1 MRASRRCACSSDS
14 STRTP
19 PPSPHTKPSRPA
31 SNGREAFS
39 GSSLRVDIAFIEQKP
54 AMVSGTTMAS
64 APPAIITSASP
75 RWISRKASPSAW
87 LPVAQAVT
95 TAEFGPL
102 APKRMETSP
111 EAMLMMSIGMKK
123 GETRSGPFSMSCL
136 WASRS
141 EEMPPMPE
149 PISTPKR
156 APSTL
161 AVSRPES
168 STAMTAH
175 AIAYLRYGSNRR
187 ASFLSTYFS
196 SSKLRTSPAM
206 RVTNWYSPFAVLVW
220 ASNLV
225 MGPIP
230 DLPCVSADQNSSTV
244 LPTGVSAPSPV
255 TTTRRGSTILG
266 VVLDVLDGVA
276 DGHDLLGV
284 LVRDLDVEVLLQGHD
299 ELDGIEGVRAQ
310 VFDELRGRSDVVLL
324 HPELLDDD
332 LLHLILD

>member
-1 MRASRRCACSSDS
+1 MRASRRRACSSDS
-14 STRTP
+14 STRMP

-31 SNGREAFS
+31 SNGRDAFC

-75 RWISRKASPSAW
+75 RWIRRKASPSAW

-102 APKRMETSP
+102 APKRI
-111 EAMLMMSIGMKK
+111 L
-123 GETRSGPFSMSCL
+123 C
-136 WASRS
+136 ASRS

-149 PISTPKR
+149 PMSTPKR
-156 APSTL
+156 VPSSL
-161 AVSRPES
+161 AGSRPES
-168 STAMTAH
+168 STAMTEH
-175 AIAYLRYGSNRR
+175 AIAYLRYGSSRR

-206 RVTNWYSPFAVLVW
+206 RVTNWNSPLAVLVC
-220 ASNLV
+220 ASNFV
-225 MGPIP
+225 IGPMP
-230 DLPCVSADQNSSTV
+230 DLPCVSADQNSVTS
-244 LPTGVSAPSPV
+244 LPRGVSAPMPV
-255 TTTRRGSTILG
+255 TTTRRGSTALR

-299 ELDGIEGVRAQ
+299 ELDGIEGVGAQ
-310 VFDELRGRSDVVLL
+310 VLAELRVRVDVFLVD
-324 HPELLDDD
+324 PELFDDD

>member
-1 MRASRRCACSSDS
+1 MRASRPRRCSSDS

-31 SNGREAFS
+31 SNGRDAFC

-75 RWISRKASPSAW
+75 RWIRRKASPSAW

-102 APKRMETSP
+102 APKRIETSP
-111 EAMLMMSIGMKK
+111 DAMLTMSIGMKN
-123 GETRSGPFSMSCL
+123 GETRSGPFSMSILC
-136 WASRS
+136 ASRS

-149 PISTPKR
+149 PMSTPKR
-156 APSTL
+156 VPSSRTG
-161 AVSRPES
+161 SRPES
-168 STAMTAH
+168 STAMTEH
-175 AIAYLRYGSNRR
+175 AIAYLRYGSSRR

-206 RVTNWYSPFAVLVW
+206 RVTNWNSPLAVLVC
-220 ASNLV
+220 ASNFV
-225 MGPIP
+225 IGPMP
-230 DLPCVSADQNSSTV
+230 DLPCVSADQNSVTS
-244 LPTGVSAPSPV
+244 LPRGVSAPMPV
-255 TTTRRGSTILG
+255 TTTRRGSTALR
-266 VVLDVLDGVA
+266 VALDVLDGGA
-276 DGHDLLGV
+276 DRRHLLGV
-284 LVRDLDVEVLLQGHD
+284 LVPDLDVEVVLQGHD
-299 ELDGIEGVRAQ
+299 ELDGNQGAGAHG
-310 VFDELRGRSDVVLL
+310 FDELVGPRELLVL

-332 LLHLILD
+332 LLHLVLD